1 MFVVEVVVDI
11 VEVVVEEGIDKSSVA
26 DDKKKKQ
33 HFVELS

>member
-11 VEVVVEEGIDKSSVA
+11 VEVVAEERVDKSSVA